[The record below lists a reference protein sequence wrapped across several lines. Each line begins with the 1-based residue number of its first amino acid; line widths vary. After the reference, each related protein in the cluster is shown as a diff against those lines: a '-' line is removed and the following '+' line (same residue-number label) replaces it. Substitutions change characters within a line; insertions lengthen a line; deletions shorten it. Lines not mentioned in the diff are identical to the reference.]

1 MGRSKSTT
9 STTRCNNESLGQ
21 ADRKHGHERELHSA
35 RSEDRGGTSIEVPG
49 GQSDRADAR
58 YILNQKFT
66 HFAIACAQTATTN
79 IFQSEERKAIAR
91 EIRLA
96 QRKEKKRIKSEAKQQ
111 RKLNDLLHRKL
122 VSFVPLEQ
130 II

>member
-1 MGRSKSTT
+1 MGTT

-58 YILNQKFT
+58 GEKSNCTRNQT
-66 HFAIACAQTATTN
+66 GTAEREEEDQVRSQAATTEKRRS
-79 IFQSEERKAIAR
+79 IVRTRTGTSSELSTLRGRRSEPMQSSKPSACLPSMTRAAR
-91 EIRLA
+91 SLM
-96 QRKEKKRIKSEAKQQ
+96 
-111 RKLNDLLHRKL
+111 
-122 VSFVPLEQ
+122 
-130 II
+130 